1 MSDVNE
7 NYGRSRRH
15 RDGGR
20 DDYSDDH
27 HYSDE
32 PAYEGYEGYDDYD
45 DYADDSYAQEGYE
58 DAGYAGA
65 ASAYAASDY
74 ADADYDEDAA
84 AELDADERPALPLR
98 GLAMVLI
105 AVAVLLAI
113 WGVWAFMHRDS
124 DDSDGAATS
133 STAPVATAP
142 APAPAPG
149 APAPA
154 PAPAQQPA
162 PAPAEQQP
170 APAPAPAEVP
180 QAQQP
185 APAPAAGPARIN
197 VLNNSTVPDLAA
209 NTSRQ
214 FTEQGAHVGEVGN
227 LPEEQLKVE
236 RTTVF
241 YHPGNAD
248 AQHRAEEL
256 AARVGGEAQPYNP
269 ALPPATAGDNDI
281 TLVLAG
287 PVAP

>member
-65 ASAYAASDY
+65 AGSASAYAASDY

-84 AELDADERPALPLR
+84 AELDADER
-98 GLAMVLI
+98 
-105 AVAVLLAI
+105 
-113 WGVWAFMHRDS
+113 
-124 DDSDGAATS
+124 
-133 STAPVATAP
+133 
-142 APAPAPG
+142 
-149 APAPA
+149 
-154 PAPAQQPA
+154 
-162 PAPAEQQP
+162 
-170 APAPAPAEVP
+170 
-180 QAQQP
+180 
-185 APAPAAGPARIN
+185 PARIN

>member
-65 ASAYAASDY
+65 AGSASAYAASDY

-133 STAPVATAP
+133 STAPVAT
-142 APAPAPG
+142 
-149 APAPA
+149 
-154 PAPAQQPA
+154 
-162 PAPAEQQP
+162 
-170 APAPAPAEVP
+170 APAPAEVP